1 MRNSSL
7 SETKDTPTS
16 STDDEKDDSMEKKS
30 GGKNQILQEQNFIPI
45 FSKVYFLDTTE
56 LKKRPRTAFTP
67 DQVKKL
73 EAEFQASKYLSVGK
87 RLELSRCLKLTETQV
102 QWFIKIRPL
111 WTINLL

>member
-45 FSKVYFLDTTE
+45 F
-56 LKKRPRTAFTP
+56 
-67 DQVKKL
+67 Q
-73 EAEFQASKYLSVGK
+73 KY
-87 RLELSRCLKLTETQV
+87 
-102 QWFIKIRPL
+102 
-111 WTINLL
+111 TI